1 MRGDVKYVDLDGDN
15 IISPTLSANDVK
27 DQKVIGNSF
36 YQDIHILSD

>member
-1 MRGDVKYVDLDGDN
+1 MQGDVKYVDLDGDN
-15 IISPTLSANDVK
+15 IISPLSANDVK